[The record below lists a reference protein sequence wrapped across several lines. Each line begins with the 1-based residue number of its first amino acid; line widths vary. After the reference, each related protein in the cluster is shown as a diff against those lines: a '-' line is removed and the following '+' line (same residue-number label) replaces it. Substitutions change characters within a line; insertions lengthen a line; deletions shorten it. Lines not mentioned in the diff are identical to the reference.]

1 MTLAQSH
8 STMGGLTQPFRG
20 ITLLVYV
27 NLNLLPGQD
36 ITSLCVNPFFPGPQS
51 EICSKAK
58 QISVQ
63 QDRVAPRDWNA
74 GQIYPDGKKVH
85 RKDLEHGKSQE
96 SRSRGH
102 VSAVD
107 TWREEGD
114 TGAGSGGSAFFP
126 EVLGPMQR
134 ILDLL
139 GLRVVSGH
147 HDSAGT
153 AASTPTAVFG
163 ASEVD
168 WKEGGQGKEGP
179 RLLCFLYFSFSDTRN
194 K

>member
-1 MTLAQSH
+1 M
-8 STMGGLTQPFRG
+8 
-20 ITLLVYV
+20 
-27 NLNLLPGQD
+27 
-36 ITSLCVNPFFPGPQS
+36 
-51 EICSKAK
+51 
-58 QISVQ
+58 
-63 QDRVAPRDWNA
+63 
-74 GQIYPDGKKVH
+74 
-85 RKDLEHGKSQE
+85 
-96 SRSRGH
+96 
-102 VSAVD
+102 D

-114 TGAGSGGSAFFP
+114 TGAGSGGSAFFL
-126 EVLGPMQR
+126 EVLGPTRR

-153 AASTPTAVFG
+153 AAPTPTAVFG

-179 RLLCFLYFSFSDTRN
+179 RLLCFLYFSSSDTRN